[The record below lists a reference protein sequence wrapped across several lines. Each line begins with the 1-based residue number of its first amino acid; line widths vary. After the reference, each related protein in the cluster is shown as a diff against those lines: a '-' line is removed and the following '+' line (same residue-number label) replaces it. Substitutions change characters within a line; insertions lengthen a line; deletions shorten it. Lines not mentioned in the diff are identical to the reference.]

1 MAETIKG
8 INVVIGAETTGL
20 NKALA
25 DVNKQSRDIQSELRQ
40 VDRLLKFNPRNTE
53 LLAQKKKLL
62 GDQIAATREK
72 LDRLRKAQE
81 QVNEQF
87 KKGEITEGQYRA
99 FRRELVETESK
110 LKHFEKQLKETGS
123 RSKTFA
129 DRMGKVSESLES
141 LGRKF
146 APFSAVGAAV
156 SGTLTTLAVKAGQL
170 SDDLH
175 TLSDTTG
182 LSMETLQKFQ
192 YASDLIDVSLET
204 LTGSM
209 SRMIRTMNT
218 ARQGNKQAQEA
229 FDQLGIA
236 ITDAMANFDGET
248 VFNKQLRP
256 SAISRTGRA

>member
-20 NKALA
+20 SKALA

-62 GDQIAATREK
+62 GDQIATAREK

-110 LKHFEKQLKETGS
+110 LKHFES
-123 RSKTFA
+123 S
-129 DRMGKVSESLES
+129 
-141 LGRKF
+141 
-146 APFSAVGAAV
+146 
-156 SGTLTTLAVKAGQL
+156 
-170 SDDLH
+170 
-175 TLSDTTG
+175 
-182 LSMETLQKFQ
+182 
-192 YASDLIDVSLET
+192 
-204 LTGSM
+204 
-209 SRMIRTMNT
+209 
-218 ARQGNKQAQEA
+218 
-229 FDQLGIA
+229 
-236 ITDAMANFDGET
+236 
-248 VFNKQLRP
+248 
-256 SAISRTGRA
+256 